1 METDMPDINI
11 LLTGVSLVGLI
22 AIGAWV
28 CAFILYFNQ
37 ICRRV
42 EALDD
47 SREYIWD
54 RIDDVREEIKKLQ
67 DAVDGINAFL
77 DVVSSPPGKNV
88 KPSK

>member
-1 METDMPDINI
+1 MPDINT
-11 LLTGVSLVGLI
+11 LLIGVSLVGLI

-54 RIDDVREEIKKLQ
+54 RIDDVGKDIKQLQ

-77 DVVSSPPGKNV
+77 DVVTPPAVKNV
-88 KPSK
+88 KPRK